1 MNKKLKELLE
11 AKQNKIFSVNEKTTI
26 KEAVDILVKN
36 HIGSLIVVSDKGEI
50 QGIFTEKDV
59 MKKLASTDDLIGNLP
74 VKELMTPRER
84 LIVGHETDT
93 VEYLMQIMTEKNIRH
108 IPIMS
113 SEGKLIGVL
122 SMRDVVRSLLKDSNK
137 RVKFLN
143 DYISGRYPA

>member
-1 MNKKLKELLE
+1 MNKKLKELLD
-11 AKQNKIFSVNEKTTI
+11 AKQTKIFSVNESTTT
-26 KEAVDILVKN
+26 KEAVDIMVKN
-36 HIGSLIVVSDKGEI
+36 HIGSLIVMNDQEEV

-59 MKKLASTDDLIGNLP
+59 MKKLASTDDLVGNLP
-74 VKELMTPRER
+74 VKELMTPREK

-113 SEGKLIGVL
+113 TNGEIIGVL
-122 SMRDVVRSLLKDSNK
+122 SMRDVIRSLLKDSKK

>member
-137 RVKFLN
+137 RVKFFN